1 MNFIDNIY
9 KKLNFG
15 NINYSCLTFNKEA
28 KEHIPSHLICG
39 EILDKNSSLNNLACL
54 QDDIKVISFINDN
67 LTFQYRDR
75 NITYKNFP
83 LIYLEF
89 IDENNQIINIKDKKV
104 KLKDKILTYEN
115 NTSKQNVATKVMANK
130 YVTYAKESNSTIKL
144 YNIKA
149 LSRLGEFWHLET
161 TYGDK
166 FEISKEFIKA
176 KLKNE
181 N

>member
-15 NINYSCLTFNKEA
+15 NINYTYITLSKEA
-28 KEHIPSHLICG
+28 KKHIPSHLICG

-89 IDENNQIINIKDKKV
+89 IDENNQIIDTKDKKV

-115 NTSKQNVATKVMANK
+115 NTSKQNVAAKVMANK

-144 YNIKA
+144 LILKH
-149 LSRLGEFWHLET
+149 FQDLENF
-161 TYGDK
+161 G
-166 FEISKEFIKA
+166 I
-176 KLKNE
+176 
-181 N
+181 